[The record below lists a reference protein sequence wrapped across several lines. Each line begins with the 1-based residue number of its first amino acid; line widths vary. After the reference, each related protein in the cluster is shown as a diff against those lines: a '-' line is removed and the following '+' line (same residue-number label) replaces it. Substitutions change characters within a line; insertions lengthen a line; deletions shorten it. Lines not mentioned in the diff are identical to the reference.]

1 MQLGEDLS
9 CALAICHIFTGND
22 FNPAFYRRGKVKP
35 FKTLKKND
43 QYING
48 FLQLL
53 KISDQDL
60 TTGSEKFSTIEKFVC
75 QMYGLKETDVNKGRY
90 EVFEKLY
97 KSKKDSEKVLKKTLT
112 GCDPS
117 SFPPTKQE
125 LLQQIKRTTYISN
138 VWCNAHLRS
147 PTDKKPEDYGWT
159 IIDNKYVFYWFEGP
173 ESPSFEA
180 IRGITFLFFLR
191 KLFNIN

>member
-1 MQLGEDLS
+1 MKSLKNY
-9 CALAICHIFTGND
+9 I
-22 FNPAFYRRGKVKP
+22 KV
-35 FKTLKKND
+35 
-43 QYING
+43 
-48 FLQLL
+48 
-53 KISDQDL
+53 
-60 TTGSEKFSTIEKFVC
+60 
-75 QMYGLKETDVNKGRY
+75 
-90 EVFEKLY
+90 
-97 KSKKDSEKVLKKTLT
+97 KKDSEKVFKKTLT
-112 GCDPS
+112 GCYPS

-159 IIDNKYVFYWFEGP
+159 IIDNKYIFYWFEGS

-180 IRGITFLFFLR
+180 IRGLTSLFFLR